1 MVRELVASS
10 AALRFAGG
18 WLFGVLLK
26 QRAFL
31 SLAALQARR
40 VMVGGLI
47 ASSAALD
54 LRAVGPSVRC

>member
-1 MVRELVASS
+1 MVGELIASS

-26 QRAFL
+26 QLVFL
-31 SLAALQARR
+31 GLAALQARR
-40 VMVGGLI
+40 MMVGRLN

-54 LRAVGPSVRC
+54 LRAVEPSVQC